1 MAGPTDSQ
9 HGMRRFG
16 RLATALAAFALL
28 VGGCSSSAGQSGG
41 LYPSYTFSCCQ
52 ATGAQGW
59 YPGAMVSLDW
69 IVQPV
74 GDTADNGRVALT
86 LTASLIGPYPDVNSL
101 KAGAPAAKTLQV
113 PPVSTD
119 NRTPTAPT
127 SSFTLPPDFAPG
139 FYNLAF
145 TTDSGNGNSSGG
157 ASVIDLGAS
166 GSAADPMAVLNQRPL
181 RQPVL
186 ATGASCPVS
195 PMVNLLG
202 VGPDYGFGDWPAFL
216 SGQTSW
222 YADGQRA
229 MLIVGSSYSGP
240 LLVRGFQLDSNGR
253 SNVTLAEEDLPP
265 ASAGDFAAKE
275 KQHSVELVSGIH
287 TTEGG
292 LELQSS
298 PPSSLWRAWSGRLS
312 TGGPGC
318 FALQVDGDTFTRII
332 VISVAAGPP
341 PPG

>member
-1 MAGPTDSQ
+1 
-9 HGMRRFG
+9 MRRFG
-16 RLATALAAFALL
+16 RFATALAVLGLF

-41 LYPSYTFSCCQ
+41 TYPSYTFSCCQ
-52 ATGAQGW
+52 ATGARGW
-59 YPGAMVSLDW
+59 YPGATVSLNW
-69 IVQPV
+69 IVQQV

-101 KAGAPAAKTLQV
+101 KAGVPAAKTLQV

-127 SSFTLPPDFAPG
+127 SSLTLPPDFAPG

-145 TTDSGNGNSSGG
+145 TTDSGNGNSWGG
-157 ASVIDLGAS
+157 ASVIDVGAS
-166 GSAADPMAVLNQRPL
+166 GAAADPMAVLNRRPL
-181 RQPVL
+181 QQPVL
-186 ATGASCPVS
+186 ASGASCPAS

-202 VGPDYGFGDWPAFL
+202 VAPDYGFGEWPAFI

-222 YADGQRA
+222 YAGGQGA
-229 MLIVGSSYSGP
+229 MLMVGSSYSGP
-240 LLVRGFQLDSNGR
+240 LLVRGFQLDGNGR

-318 FALQVDGDTFTRII
+318 FALQVDGDTFTRTI